1 MSQSIR
7 VFKKRLQISQKKWT
21 TVQGQSLRTVNMVL
35 NILSRFNMTQ
45 RSDVFSETVK
55 TRFDDV
61 QGRLAFRLAES
72 INNHILELNA
82 FLAHFEDVIREMR
95 KIEKSFRCD
104 ILQPAKTRAGKE
116 NNGWPHD
123 LEIIDQAENTI
134 REIIDMYE
142 TEIALRKQ
150 IVFEIQESVTPK
162 MHMIT
167 AYLILWTSEIYI
179 EPTRI
184 HELIEE
190 FGYVEKIYERFQT
203 NETIDPISK

>member
-35 NILSRFNMTQ
+35 NILSRYNMTQ
-45 RSDVFSETVK
+45 RSDVFSDALK
-55 TRFDDV
+55 SKFDDV

-72 INNHILELNA
+72 INRHITELKT
-82 FLAHFEDVIREMR
+82 FLTHFEDIIQEMR
-95 KIEKSFRCD
+95 KIEQNFHCD
-104 ILQPAKTRAGKE
+104 ILQPAKNRASKDFDE
-116 NNGWPHD
+116 WPHD

-134 REIIDMYE
+134 RKIIDMYE
-142 TEIALRKQ
+142 TELALRNQ
-150 IVFEIQESVTPK
+150 IVYEIQESLTPQL
-162 MHMIT
+162 HVIS

-190 FGYVEKIYERFQT
+190 FSYVEKIYERYQS
-203 NETIDPISK
+203 NEAINPISK

>member
-21 TVQGQSLRTVNMVL
+21 TVQGKSLRAVNMVL
-35 NILSRFNMTQ
+35 NILSRYNLTQ
-45 RSDVFSETVK
+45 RSDVFSETIK
-55 TRFDDV
+55 TKFDDV

-72 INNHILELNA
+72 INRHIIELKG
-82 FLAHFEDVIREMR
+82 FLTHFEDIIREMR
-95 KIEKSFRCD
+95 KIEFSFRCD
-104 ILQPAKTRAGKE
+104 ILQPAKNRAAKE
-116 NNGWPHD
+116 INGWPHD

-142 TEIALRKQ
+142 TELALRKQ
-150 IVFEIQESVTPK
+150 IVMEIQESVTPQL
-162 MHMIT
+162 HMIT
-167 AYLILWTSEIYI
+167 AYLILWTSEVYI

-190 FGYVEKIYERFQT
+190 FGYVEKIYERFQS
-203 NETIDPISK
+203 NETINPISK

>member
-7 VFKKRLQISQKKWT
+7 VFKKRLQISQKKWA

-45 RSDVFSETVK
+45 RSDIFSEAIK
-55 TRFDDV
+55 TKFDDV
-61 QGRLAFRLAES
+61 QGRLSFRLAES
-72 INNHILELNA
+72 INRHITDLKS
-82 FLAHFEDVIREMR
+82 FLTRFEEVIREMR
-95 KIEKSFRCD
+95 KIEQNFRCD
-104 ILQPAKTRAGKE
+104 ILQPAKNRAEKD
-116 NNGWPHD
+116 NDGWPHD

-142 TEIALRKQ
+142 IELALRKQ
-150 IVFEIQESVTPK
+150 IIFEIQESITPQL
-162 MHMIT
+162 HMIT

-190 FGYVEKIYERFQT
+190 FGFVEKIYERFQS
-203 NETIDPISK
+203 NEAINPISK